1 FSAGPFLR
9 LGALTVPL
17 PYLLLY
23 NYLPGFSTIRV
34 PARFFI
40 VVALALSALTGYA
53 VARLA
58 SRWPRATWLGAIAL
72 FGIAAV
78 HAAPTAVP
86 VTSAHLGARAPAV
99 YRWLAAQ
106 APGGSIVE
114 LPGAIADDDLLGNQR
129 NGRYM
134 MASTIH
140 WRPLVNGYTAY
151 PPATTP
157 LMVALMRRLPE
168 PGAFDALVDTVDVR
182 WILIHHAELSAPEDA
197 AWRAARL
204 PGLESVARFGDD
216 EVLRVTRAPTHGWR
230 GEIGARAR
238 SVQATTLAGIPLVP
252 LPPEC
257 RTGVLLDV
265 EMPLELWS
273 AALAQAV
280 RVRFEN
286 TSECAWPGYEVL
298 PDHLVGLSYRCVSPT
313 GA

>member
-1 FSAGPFLR
+1 RRSAGMLAAIAAGGLAVVPAALPYLQGRQLGIIPAQSIVLVTAFSWPPWIYLTPAIFDKVGLVAPLVVAADVVGRLLARFAGRRVRASSPENATWCIAACGVLFSAGPFLR

-86 VTSAHLGARAPAV
+86 VTSAHLGARAPAI

-129 NGRYM
+129 NGR
-134 MASTIH
+134 
-140 WRPLVNGYTAY
+140 
-151 PPATTP
+151 
-157 LMVALMRRLPE
+157 
-168 PGAFDALVDTVDVR
+168 
-182 WILIHHAELSAPEDA
+182 
-197 AWRAARL
+197 
-204 PGLESVARFGDD
+204 
-216 EVLRVTRAPTHGWR
+216 
-230 GEIGARAR
+230 
-238 SVQATTLAGIPLVP
+238 
-252 LPPEC
+252 
-257 RTGVLLDV
+257 
-265 EMPLELWS
+265 
-273 AALAQAV
+273 
-280 RVRFEN
+280 
-286 TSECAWPGYEVL
+286 
-298 PDHLVGLSYRCVSPT
+298 
-313 GA
+313 